1 MTLWVFSFMVIFNEI
16 LFFSTYM
23 FITDSLLFIISS
35 FFFSSKTISFYI
47 LFELRLVPTLIIILF
62 YGYQPEKL
70 SAGKYLLLYTVISSL
85 PILFLFLN
93 NFGYLQFVNSSE
105 AVWFSLS
112 ITLGFIVKTPI
123 YLVHVW
129 LPKAH
134 VEAPIAGSIV
144 LAGVLLKLGSYGLLV
159 FCPAQAGQVLTFY
172 LSIRVWGSIFCSMSC
187 LRSWDI
193 KSLIAY
199 RSVVHMGVVTM
210 GLVIGNEIGYSSSL
224 VIVVAHGFCS
234 PILFA
239 LAYIVYCS
247 SHRRTIFNN
256 KGLLRVPLVSIVLF
270 LLLTINIGVPPTLTF
285 FRELLMIT
293 ILIGKLEFI
302 AMLRIVIFF
311 LRALYNLILYVSL
324 SQSKETINKIVSFL
338 IWPFFSTFFYSV
350 SLVISMSFF

>member
-1 MTLWVFSFMVIFNEI
+1 
-16 LFFSTYM
+16 
-23 FITDSLLFIISS
+23 
-35 FFFSSKTISFYI
+35 
-47 LFELRLVPTLIIILF
+47 
-62 YGYQPEKL
+62 
-70 SAGKYLLLYTVISSL
+70 
-85 PILFLFLN
+85 
-93 NFGYLQFVNSSE
+93 
-105 AVWFSLS
+105 
-112 ITLGFIVKTPI
+112 
-123 YLVHVW
+123 
-129 LPKAH
+129 
-134 VEAPIAGSIV
+134 
-144 LAGVLLKLGSYGLLV
+144 
-159 FCPAQAGQVLTFY
+159 
-172 LSIRVWGSIFCSMSC
+172 
-187 LRSWDI
+187 
-193 KSLIAY
+193 
-199 RSVVHMGVVTM
+199 M

-338 IWPFFSTFFYSV
+338 I
-350 SLVISMSFF
+350 